1 MPNLTVRDPF
11 DMSNGIRQMVDRL
24 FDDTVGRMANPFIE
38 EGALPVDIY
47 EKDGKLWVRASV
59 PGFKED
65 EIDVQV
71 HEGVLSIN
79 ARRSGEHEEQGERWF
94 RRERSV
100 ASMNRR
106 IALPGVLANADV
118 DATLD
123 SGVLTLSLPLPEAP
137 RPKQVTIKSSKADG
151 EPQTVAVESPKADD
165 AS

>member
-1 MPNLTVRDPF
+1 VPNLIVRDPF

-24 FDDTVGRMANPFIE
+24 FDDTVGRMGNPFIE
-38 EGALPVDIY
+38 EGSLPVDIY

-71 HEGVLSIN
+71 HEGVLSIT
-79 ARRSGEHEEQGERWF
+79 AKRSEEHEEQGDRWF

-100 ASMNRR
+100 GSMSRR
-106 IALPGVLANADV
+106 IALQGVLANAEV

-123 SGVLTLSLPLPEAP
+123 NGVLTLSLPLPEAP
-137 RPKQVTIKSSKADG
+137 RPKQIPVKSSKADS
-151 EPQTVAVESPKADD
+151 TESADS